1 MKDISFEQA
10 LDEIQKIIDTLENGN
25 VDLNDSISLYEK
37 GVKLTKTCKSY
48 LDKASVK
55 IEKINSQDMEQ
66 KSEVIE

>member
-37 GVKLTKTCKSY
+37 GIKLTKTCKSY

-66 KSEVIE
+66 KSEVV